1 MSCYSLLGLSLNYR
15 KSEPGLESGS
25 NLPRQIASSCQ
36 LRVFILAAEAWVAEF
51 MITAQLA
58 GWLSGTSLH

>member
-1 MSCYSLLGLSLNYR
+1 MNYR

-36 LRVFILAAEAWVAEF
+36 LMVFILAAEAWVAEF
-51 MITAQLA
+51 MITA
-58 GWLSGTSLH
+58 GWLSGTS

>member
-1 MSCYSLLGLSLNYR
+1 LRLNYR

-36 LRVFILAAEAWVAEF
+36 LRVFILAAEAWVAEL
-51 MITAQLA
+51 MITA
-58 GWLSGTSLH
+58 GWLSGTSLQPEGSFEMAFF